1 MPSYTQE
8 HIIDAIQEA
17 ARNYAKGEPE
27 SGIRKLAIEMDMR
40 PSSLG
45 NALNPYADRSVVKLG
60 LEQAMFIM
68 QRTGNVKALE
78 IMAYELGYTLQAAN
92 AVPDKD
98 DIRDEML
105 DDSSRLSLLQKVIRE
120 CEHPSIII
128 HTAKSAKEEIDQTVE
143 LYRQQWEKARV

>member
-1 MPSYTQE
+1 MPAPTQE
-8 HIIDAIQEA
+8 HIIEA
-17 ARNYAKGEPE
+17 VQTAAHNYAKGESV
-27 SGIRKLAIEMDMR
+27 SGIRKLAMEMDMS

-60 LEQAMFIM
+60 LEQAFFIM
-68 QRTGNVKALE
+68 QRTGDVNALDF
-78 IMAYELGYTLQAAN
+78 MAYALGYTLQAIR

-105 DDSSRLSLLQKVIRE
+105 DDSNHLAMFQQVVRDG
-120 CEHPSIII
+120 EHPSIIL

>member
-1 MPSYTQE
+1 MPAPTLE
-8 HIIDAIQEA
+8 HVIEA
-17 ARNYAKGEPE
+17 VQKSAHNYAKGEPVY
-27 SGIRKLAIEMDMR
+27 GIRKLASEMDMGA
-40 PSSLG
+40 SSLG

-60 LEQAMFIM
+60 LEQAFFIM
-68 QRTGNVKALE
+68 QRTGDVKALE
-78 IMAYELGYTLQAAN
+78 IMAYELGYTLQAIS

-105 DDSSRLSLLQKVIRE
+105 DDSSRLAMFQQVVRDG
-120 CEHPSIII
+120 EHPSIIL